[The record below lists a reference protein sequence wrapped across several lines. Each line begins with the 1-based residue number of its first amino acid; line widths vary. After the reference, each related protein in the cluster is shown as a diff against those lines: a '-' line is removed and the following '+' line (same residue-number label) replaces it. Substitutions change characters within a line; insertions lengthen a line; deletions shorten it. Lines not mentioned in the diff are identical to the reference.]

1 MTSPVTRL
9 THARFLPLQLHKVN
23 GCNTI
28 SEYDTE
34 DEVHKRQNT
43 TYEVGI
49 FNVHNSG
56 YMHAAARWTFRR
68 KNGVALEG

>member
-1 MTSPVTRL
+1 
-9 THARFLPLQLHKVN
+9 VN